1 MRDDTCH
8 PFHSYRGLHSQKS
21 VPVRKI
27 PGKTYVVSPV
37 TLGPWSVSAPLKYV
51 PASDLQC
58 PSCHQPRASS
68 RLSSWLPHPVLLA
81 ALFPPDPHADSSPG
95 ETAASWTCPGSS
107 PGSAPRRREAGEAA
121 AQEVGTVN
129 PEEDTRRPV
138 PDTGAP
144 GLLTCPGAG
153 SILV

>member
-107 PGSAPRRREAGEAA
+107 PGSAPRRREAGEA
-121 AQEVGTVN
+121 QEVGTVN

-153 SILV
+153 GILV